1 MEAQDRIARRKSGP
15 FGQRR
20 GVAREICISDEDPF
34 SSAAVRN
41 ARAVDDRL
49 RELAPAVKLSRENI
63 TLLTRY
69 QHVAAGLRDWR
80 TFSSTSRP
88 WHDPKSVRPEL
99 LLTDDPPKHTAV
111 RAVIAAAL
119 SPRALA
125 RMAEA
130 FNADAEALVLRL
142 REKSGTTIDAMAEI
156 ARPFVY
162 KVLPDLLGIP
172 LAGREN
178 LYAFGNMVWATL
190 GPVNELFAAAM
201 KSTGP
206 VIEWVEHCCNRENLA
221 PGSLGL
227 QMFLSADR
235 GEITQE
241 EAKLLVGILLSAAA
255 DTTVMT
261 LGNLIRAFGLFPAQY
276 QLVRADA
283 ALVRAAFEESLRWD
297 SPSRLAGRITM
308 RDVEIEGVLIPKGE
322 RCGLMFAA
330 ANRDPRQWRRPDD
343 FDVRRDNRGHLGWGL
358 GIHAC
363 VGRVLAGLE
372 AEALVGALARHIKSF
387 EPAGAPEPWMT
398 AIGHGPE
405 KLHMRLTAQ

>member
-1 MEAQDRIARRKSGP
+1 LG
-15 FGQRR
+15 
-20 GVAREICISDEDPF
+20 REICISDEDPF
-34 SSAAVRN
+34 SAAAVRD

-49 RELAPAVKLSRENI
+49 RELAPAVKLSRDNI
-63 TLLTRY
+63 TLVTRY
-69 QHVAAGLRDWR
+69 QPVAMGLRDWKR
-80 TFSSTSRP
+80 FSSTSRP

-99 LLTDDPPKHTAV
+99 LLTDDPPRHTAV
-111 RAVIAAAL
+111 RAVVAAAL
-119 SPRALA
+119 SPKALA

-130 FNADAEALVLRL
+130 FRADAEALVLRL
-142 REKSGTTIDAMAEI
+142 KEKSGTPIDVMSEI
-156 ARPFVY
+156 TRPFVY

-178 LYAFGNMVWATL
+178 MYAFGNMVWATL
-190 GPVNELFAAAM
+190 GPVNQLFQAAM
-201 KSTGP
+201 KDTGP
-206 VIEWVEHCCNRENLA
+206 VIEWVQRCCNRENLA
-221 PGSLGL
+221 PGSLGM
-227 QMFLSADR
+227 QMFLAADR

-261 LGNLIRAFGLFPAQY
+261 LGTAIRAFGLFPDQY
-276 QLVRADA
+276 QLVRADLS
-283 ALVRAAFEESLRWD
+283 LVRAAFEESLRWD
-297 SPSRLAGRITM
+297 SPSRMAGRITM
-308 RDVEIEGVLIPKGE
+308 QDVEIEGVVISKGE

-330 ANRDPRQWRRPDD
+330 ANRDPRQWCRPES

-372 AEALVGALARHIKSF
+372 AEALLGVLARHIRSF
-387 EPAGAPEPWMT
+387 EPAGEPEPWMT

-405 KLHMRLTAQ
+405 KLPMRFTAH